1 MTPQKNETPICPSL
15 AAYTDEGSQ
24 TTVRGTEAFR
34 YGKRLPLSSQL
45 LTPEKGPFLGIYT
58 RTSASLVP
66 QGFQPLLLPEK
77 KEPSFQEIRR
87 KRFELQAV
95 VRRFFPSSRTAAC
108 MRLKV
113 PDSVVGLHLH
123 KATARAFYSGLAVCG
138 SVWLCPVCAAK
149 ISERRRVE
157 LAAGIE
163 AGKAKGLQVFLLTL
177 TVPHGLGD
185 DLPDMLEKMHKAWMR
200 TSSNRD
206 GKAVRAE
213 IGLVGTVRALEVT
226 DGANGFHPHFHALLF
241 IDSGMTPEQVQAS
254 YTPLWRRHCVAM
266 GLPEPSDYRGCRVDD
281 GHKAAEYVGKWG
293 LDHELTKG
301 HVKKSRDPKKGKS
314 MWDLLRDWSDKRDI
328 RAISRFQLFAEAFR
342 GKRQLVWSKGLRKLL
357 GLVSELSDEELAQAS
372 VEEASLL
379 AELEDDEWYAIRRH
393 GLQLDLLE
401 LAEKHPERV
410 RRFIQGVRAMI
421 RDVGLDLNPKPGG

>member
-1 MTPQKNETPICPSL
+1 MTPQKNETPICLSL
-15 AAYTDEGSQ
+15 AAHTDEGSQ

-34 YGKRLPLSSQL
+34 YGKRLPISSQL
-45 LTPEKGPFLGIYT
+45 LTPEKEPSLGIYT
-58 RTSASLVP
+58 GTSASLVP
-66 QGFQPLLLPEK
+66 QGSPPLSLPEEK
-77 KEPSFQEIRR
+77 APSFQEIRR

-95 VRRFFPSSRTAAC
+95 VRRFLPSSRTAAC

-113 PDSVVGLHLH
+113 PDSVVGIHRH
-123 KATARAFYSGLAVCG
+123 KATSRAFYSGLAVCG
-138 SVWLCPVCAAK
+138 SIWLCPVCAAK
-149 ISERRRVE
+149 ISERRRLE
-157 LAAGIE
+157 LAAGID

-185 DLPDMLEKMHKAWMR
+185 DLFDMLEKMRKAWMR

-254 YTPLWRRHCVAM
+254 YTPLWRRHCVAV
-266 GLPEPSDYRGCRVDD
+266 GLPEPSDRRGCLVDD
-281 GHKAAEYVGKWG
+281 GHLAAEYVGKWG
-293 LDHELTKG
+293 LDYELTKG

-314 MWDLLRDWSDKRDI
+314 MWDLLRDWSENRDS
-328 RAISRFQLFAEAFR
+328 RSISRFLLFADAFH
-342 GKRQLVWSKGLRKLL
+342 GKRQLVWSKGLRELL

-410 RRFIQGVRAMI
+410 RRFIQGIRAMI

>member
-24 TTVRGTEAFR
+24 TAVRGTEAFR
-34 YGKRLPLSSQL
+34 YGKRLPISSQL
-45 LTPEKGPFLGIYT
+45 LTPEKGPYLGIYT
-58 RTSASLVP
+58 GKPASLVP
-66 QGFQPLLLPEK
+66 QGFQPLALPEK
-77 KEPSFQEIRR
+77 KAPSFQEIRR

-113 PDSVVGLHLH
+113 PDSVVGIHRH

-163 AGKAKGLQVFLLTL
+163 AGKAKGFQVFLLTL

-185 DLPDMLEKMHKAWMR
+185 VLPSMLELMGKAWRRM
-200 TSSNRD
+200 TDNRD
-206 GKAVRAE
+206 GKAVRAA
-213 IGLVGTVRALEVT
+213 IGLRGTVRAWEVT
-226 DGANGFHPHFHALLF
+226 DGVNGFHPHFHALLF
-241 IDSGMTPEQVQAS
+241 IDSGMTPEQVQALYS
-254 YTPLWRRHCVAM
+254 PLWQKNCRSL
-266 GLPEPSDYRGCRVDD
+266 GLPEPSDAHGCRVDNGD
-281 GHKAAEYVGKWG
+281 KAAEYVGKWG
-293 LDHELTKG
+293 LDYELTKG
-301 HVKKSRDPKKGKS
+301 HIKKAGRSGMSPFDMLRAWSENRDS
-314 MWDLLRDWSDKRDI
+314 
-328 RAISRFQLFAEAFR
+328 RAISRFRLFADAFH
-342 GKRQLVWSKGLRKLL
+342 GKRQLVWSKGLRELL

-393 GLQLDLLE
+393 GWILPLLE
-401 LAEKHPERV
+401 LAEKHPEKV
-410 RRFIQGVRAMI
+410 PVFIHGVRAMI
-421 RDVGLDLNPKPGG
+421 RDGGLDLNPKPGG

>member
-1 MTPQKNETPICPSL
+1 MTSQKNETPICPSL

-34 YGKRLPLSSQL
+34 YGKRLPFSSQL
-45 LTPEKGPFLGIYT
+45 LTPENGPYLGIYT
-58 RTSASLVP
+58 GTSASLVP
-66 QGFQPLLLPEK
+66 QGFQPLALPEK
-77 KEPSFQEIRR
+77 KAPSFQEIRR

-113 PDSVVGLHLH
+113 PDSVVGIHRH

-185 DLPDMLEKMHKAWMR
+185 DLPDMLEKMRKAWIG

-206 GKAVRAE
+206 GKAVRSE
-213 IGLVGTVRALEVT
+213 IGLVGTVRAWEVT

-241 IDSGMTPEQVQAS
+241 IGSGMSPEQVQALYS
-254 YTPLWRRHCVAM
+254 PLWRRHCVSM
-266 GLPEPSDYRGCRVDD
+266 GLPEPSEAHGCRVDNGD
-281 GHKAAEYVGKWG
+281 KAAEYVGKWG
-293 LDHELTKG
+293 LDYELTKG
-301 HVKKSRDPKKGKS
+301 HIKKAGRAGMSPFDMLRAWSENRDS
-314 MWDLLRDWSDKRDI
+314 
-328 RAISRFQLFAEAFR
+328 RAISRFRLFADAFH
-342 GKRQLVWSKGLRKLL
+342 GKRQLVWSKGLRALL
-357 GLVSELSDEELAQAS
+357 GLVSELSDEKLAQAS
-372 VEEASLL
+372 FEEASLL
-379 AELEDDEWYAIRRH
+379 AELEDDEWYAIRH
-393 GLQLDLLE
+393 NGWILPLLE
-401 LAEKHPERV
+401 LAENHPEDV
-410 RRFIQGVRAMI
+410 PRFIQGVRAMI
-421 RDVGLDLNPKPGG
+421 RDGGLDLDSRPGV

>member
-1 MTPQKNETPICPSL
+1 MTPQKNETPICSSL
-15 AAYTDEGSQ
+15 TAYTDEGSQ

-45 LTPEKGPFLGIYT
+45 LTPEKRPFLGIYT

-66 QGFQPLLLPEK
+66 QGFQPLALPEK
-77 KEPSFQEIRR
+77 KELSFQEIRR

-185 DLPDMLEKMHKAWMR
+185 DLPDMLEKMRKAWMR

-241 IDSGMTPEQVQAS
+241 IDSGMTTDQVQAS
-254 YTPLWRRHCVAM
+254 YAPLWRRHCVAV

-342 GKRQLVWSKGLRKLL
+342 GERQLVWSKGLRKLL

-393 GLQLDLLE
+393 GWILPLLE
-401 LAEKHPERV
+401 LAEKHPEKV
-410 RRFIQGVRAMI
+410 PVFIHGVRAMI
-421 RDVGLDLNPKPGG
+421 RDGGLDLNPKPGG

>member
-1 MTPQKNETPICPSL
+1 
-15 AAYTDEGSQ
+15 
-24 TTVRGTEAFR
+24 
-34 YGKRLPLSSQL
+34 
-45 LTPEKGPFLGIYT
+45 
-58 RTSASLVP
+58 
-66 QGFQPLLLPEK
+66 
-77 KEPSFQEIRR
+77 
-87 KRFELQAV
+87 
-95 VRRFFPSSRTAAC
+95 
-108 MRLKV
+108 
-113 PDSVVGLHLH
+113 
-123 KATARAFYSGLAVCG
+123 
-138 SVWLCPVCAAK
+138 
-149 ISERRRVE
+149 
-157 LAAGIE
+157 
-163 AGKAKGLQVFLLTL
+163 
-177 TVPHGLGD
+177 
-185 DLPDMLEKMHKAWMR
+185 MLEKMRKAWMR

-254 YTPLWRRHCVAM
+254 YTPLWRRHCVAV
-266 GLPEPSDYRGCRVDD
+266 GLPEPSDRRGCLVDD
-281 GHKAAEYVGKWG
+281 GHLAAEYVGKWG
-293 LDHELTKG
+293 LDYELTKG

-314 MWDLLRDWSDKRDI
+314 MWDLLRDWSENRDS
-328 RAISRFQLFAEAFR
+328 RSISRFLLFADAFH
-342 GKRQLVWSKGLRKLL
+342 GKRQLVWSKGLRELL

-410 RRFIQGVRAMI
+410 RRFIQGIRAMI